1 MNKYQD
7 LSKFHVPLGFR
18 GRSAIFVQLWWF
30 VQSTLFGMSPQFA
43 YGWRRMI
50 LRSFGAK
57 VGRNVI
63 VRPSARITYPW
74 KVTIGNEGWI
84 GDRATLYSLDQI
96 TIGAHCCI
104 SQNAYLAAAGHDI
117 RSVSFDYVTSHVFV
131 EDEVWVAT
139 GAMLLP
145 GVRIGRGAVIAAG
158 TVVTKDVPEAAIMAG
173 VPARQIGTRPPQSG
187 MGIGSGAECMPEGM

>member
-74 KVTIGNEGWI
+74 KVTIGNESWI

-173 VPARQIGTRPPQSG
+173 VPARQIGTRPPQAG